1 MRKLAVFVV
10 VTLCLSLLCG
20 GFILVEQKIIAQR
33 TGQIYPVISVK
44 NGEVRFFDKKIIKI
58 K

>member
-10 VTLCLSLLCG
+10 VTLCFLLLCG

-33 TGQIYPVISVK
+33 TGQTYPVISVK
-44 NGEVRFFDKKIIKI
+44 NGEVRFFDKKVIKI